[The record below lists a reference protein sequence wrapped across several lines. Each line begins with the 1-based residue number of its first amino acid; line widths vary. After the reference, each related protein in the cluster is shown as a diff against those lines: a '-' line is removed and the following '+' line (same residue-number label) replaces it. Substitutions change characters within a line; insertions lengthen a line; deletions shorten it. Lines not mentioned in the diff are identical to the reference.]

1 MFAYDDRIRGLP
13 ANREAVQILYQS
25 LNSPQ
30 VGIPGK
36 QAGPA
41 QAFIAGF
48 RGPSGSALFIYL
60 FLIDSNDCAVYVCD
74 RRNMSAEEFQ
84 SEENEALGFVE
95 SMGFMMDN
103 LNFQSLPREQQ
114 EELLKTLPLF
124 QQNLKANAPAA
135 PGGGVTSKP
144 AEAKKSPALSLG
156 RILSSF

>member
-1 MFAYDDRIRGLP
+1 MFTYDDRIRGLP

-36 QAGPA
+36 QAGPS

-48 RGPSGSALFIYL
+48 RGPSGFALFIYL

-74 RRNMSAEEFQ
+74 RRNMSVEEFQ

-103 LNFQSLPREQQ
+103 LNFPSLPREQQ

-124 QQNLKANAPAA
+124 QQNLKPNAPAA
-135 PGGGVTSKP
+135 AGAGPASKP